1 MHKRELARELARRM
15 HLGGD
20 NYAEETANLI
30 LDHLFAEDG
39 IIARELAAGRDVTIT
54 GFGTFGTRSYSERVI
69 QNPHGG
75 EPLDVPS
82 GRRATFHPGAALRRA
97 VQPEVRL
104 WPVHR

>member
-1 MHKRELARELARRM
+1 MHKQELAAELAHRM
-15 HLGGD
+15 HLGDDAQARDVAMG
-20 NYAEETANLI
+20 I
-30 LDHLFAEDG
+30 IHHLFGERG
-39 IIARELAAGRDVTIT
+39 IIASELAAGRDVIVT
-54 GFGTFGTRSYSERVI
+54 GFGAFGTRSYSERVI